1 MDDEKQTCEGATTMT
16 TTYESLYKTKWVEVM
31 KRVSDE
37 DGTYIYIQEPWLIN
51 GQAVSVL
58 PFKVLNG
65 QKFYLLRCEQAE
77 TLFTGTVKGGCDKEG
92 ESPLDCAIRELYE
105 EAGYIAQPEDM
116 ISLGTARPSKLNT
129 TTMHVFAVDVT
140 NLPFEAPEGDG
151 TLNEATA
158 YCKWVDLSEATQAMD
173 PMIHV
178 SILRLMSEVD

>member
-1 MDDEKQTCEGATTMT
+1 
-16 TTYESLYKTKWVEVM
+16 M

-37 DGTYIYIQEPWLIN
+37 DGTYIYVQEPWLIN

-58 PFKVLNG
+58 PYKVIND
-65 QKFYLLRCEQAE
+65 QKFYLLRYEQAE

-105 EAGYIAQPEDM
+105 EAGYIARPEDM

-129 TTMHVFAVDVT
+129 TILHVFAVDVT
-140 NLPFEAPEGDG
+140 NLPYMAPEGDG
-151 TLNEATA
+151 SLNEATA
-158 YCKWVDLSEATQAMD
+158 YCKWVDLNEATQAMD

-178 SILRLMSEVD
+178 SILRLMNTVEQ